1 MPRQTR
7 PDAPSAPLLFWQCLV
22 IGVTS
27 FGGGLTAYVRLVFVS
42 RRKWVTED
50 EFLECMEVAQALPGP
65 NVINLVLM
73 LGRLLRGT
81 LGAILG
87 FTGLVFPAVVANIAL
102 VAFVLGRAG
111 GAGFNAVLAGCGA
124 AAAGLSIANA
134 GQMGR
139 AHLRRPMDIGLTVV
153 AVGLILWLKPS
164 LVVAIAL
171 FGGLGVGLHYLK
183 ARRAQAAN
191 GTAEGP

>member
-7 PDAPSAPLLFWQCLV
+7 PDAPSALLLFWQCLV

-27 FGGGLTAYVRLVFVS
+27 FGGGLTAYVRLVFVN
-42 RRKWVTED
+42 RRKWVTDD

-73 LGRLLRGT
+73 LTRLLRGT
-81 LGAILG
+81 LGAVLG
-87 FTGLVFPAVVANIAL
+87 FAGLVFPAVLANILL

-111 GAGFNAVLAGCGA
+111 GPGFNAVLAGFGA

-139 AHLRRPMDIGLTVV
+139 AHLRNPLDIGLTVA

-164 LVVAIAL
+164 LLVAIAL
-171 FGGLGVGLHYLK
+171 FGSLGVALHFLIAK
-183 ARRAQAAN
+183 RAQEAQ
-191 GTAEGP
+191 GTEGSP